1 MSSEG
6 FPKWSMVPFP
16 ALVLAIAVL
25 PIVLPRMWE
34 RRSFQ
39 IFVVGLCAI
48 PVVVLFLTTAR
59 THDLS
64 EATTSYLS
72 FVATLGALYITS
84 GGVHLSGDI
93 EAKPSTN
100 VALLLV
106 GSVLASVVG
115 TTGASMLLIRP
126 LLRTNRQRENRAHL
140 VPFFILAVANA
151 GGLLTPLG
159 DPPLLVG
166 YIGGVP
172 FFWTLRLLPAWLL
185 YVGSAAI
192 ALYVADRRAYAREPA
207 AALARDRAEIEPLA
221 ITGRRNVALMVA
233 IVPAAMLPL
242 GFREAAMVAI
252 AVASLVVTPRGVHE
266 ANGFTF
272 APIIDV
278 ALIFAGLFA
287 SLGPIEAALASV
299 RALPAGPEGLAAVL
313 GVRPALVGPRQR
325 AHVHGVRRARQGA
338 EHRRRQPRR
347 RGHAD
352 EARRGEHRERGH
364 GRDHVHR
371 QRSQPDDQGH
381 CRARAIPDAELLSI
395 RGLRVRDDAAGSPDH
410 DARLRPPRSLRRARG
425 GGSISRRARSRR
437 ARERAQC

>member
-72 FVATLGALYITS
+72 FVATLAALYITS

-106 GSVLASVVG
+106 GSVLASLVG
-115 TTGASMLLIRP
+115 TTGASMLMIRP

-172 FFWTLRLLPAWLL
+172 FFWTLRLLPAWSL

-207 AALARDRAEIEPLA
+207 AALARDRTEIEPLA
-221 ITGRRNVALMVA
+221 IAGKRNVALMLA

-252 AVASLVVTPRGVHE
+252 AVASLVVTPRGLHE

-287 SLGPIEAALASV
+287 SLGPIEAALATSAPFLPVQKGWQLFWASGLLSSV
-299 RALPAGPEGLAAVL
+299 LDNAPTYTAFAALAKGLSIGGANLVAGITPMKLAAVSI
-313 GVRPALVGPRQR
+313 GSVVMGATTYIGNGPNLMIKAIAERER
-325 AHVHGVRRARQGA
+325 FPTPSFFRYAIFAFAMMLPAHVVMTF
-338 EHRRRQPRR
+338 
-347 RGHAD
+347 
-352 EARRGEHRERGH
+352 
-364 GRDHVHR
+364 VFV
-371 QRSQPDDQGH
+371 
-381 CRARAIPDAELLSI
+381 LLD
-395 RGLRVRDDAAGSPDH
+395 R
-410 DARLRPPRSLRRARG
+410 
-425 GGSISRRARSRR
+425 
-437 ARERAQC
+437 